1 MMILAIAV
9 STMIIVAVVV
19 FAVQYYAYKKSQA
32 KLDKVCA
39 SKGLAEG
46 AQEMPIAS

>member
-9 STMIIVAVVV
+9 STMIVVAMVV
-19 FAVQYYAYKKSQA
+19 FAMQYYAYRKNHA
-32 KLDKVCA
+32 KRERVCA
-39 SKGLAEG
+39 RKESAAG